1 MTLPISPV
9 AGGAAGGVPE
19 GTPAAGG
26 VTEVTPA
33 QTTVDAG
40 ELARQLAE
48 AQTALQATQEVAARL
63 ERDVRG
69 TKSSLQSQISTLQKS
84 HEAEK
89 RGFEEEIFRA
99 RSAGM
104 DEAGRTKFEL
114 EVTQN
119 RLALIE
125 QQAAELQ
132 AQIEQQSSIG
142 GYLQAFLAAGVDPS
156 KLVLDQ
162 GLEALVTS
170 GFQGMVGTMADY
182 RNQIAELKKP
192 KPAAPGSPAGA
203 GKTETVAPTVVTQV
217 TGTPNTGYTWA
228 DARKRAEATLG
239 HPIVSDEEI
248 YDGVEKGFLPPDI
261 IPMPAPP
268 KAE

>member
-9 AGGAAGGVPE
+9 AGGAAGGVPV

-48 AQTALQATQEVAARL
+48 AQTALQANQELAARL

-89 RGFEEEIFRA
+89 RSFEEELFRA
-99 RSAGM
+99 RSAGL
-104 DEAGRTKFEL
+104 DEHGRNKFEL

-119 RLALIE
+119 RLAQME
-125 QQAAELQ
+125 QQTAELQ

-170 GFQGMVGTMADY
+170 GFTGMVGAMADY
-182 RNQIAELKKP
+182 RNQIAALQKP
-192 KPAAPGSPAGA
+192 APKSPAAPGAGQA
-203 GKTETVAPTVVTQV
+203 EIVAPTVVTQV
-217 TGTPNTGYTWA
+217 TGTPSTGYTWA
-228 DARKRAEATLG
+228 EARKRAEAILG

-248 YDGVEKGFLPPDI
+248 YDGVEKQFLPPDI

-268 KAE
+268 KAA